1 MAGVMSI
8 AGVFCVCIG
17 RKSQTWSIP
26 LMKATHLSSLQFLEW
41 DHNDPMSFLN
51 VNNLVFVLALASLL
65 IMLNAISLVH
75 QVHL

>member
-1 MAGVMSI
+1 
-8 AGVFCVCIG
+8 
-17 RKSQTWSIP
+17 
-26 LMKATHLSSLQFLEW
+26 MKAAHVSSLQNLEW
-41 DHNDPMSFLN
+41 GHPKPVSFLN